1 MKEEVHFM
9 SMTLLWALICLIIF
23 IAVLAHPKLPNW
35 MTFICL
41 APVALFSGIMESGD
55 IYAVLNSSSLHLMII
70 ICMFSGMIAATGLDV
85 VIGEF
90 VDRVTSSQTGK
101 KKEMMIFA
109 IVYITSGLVSTV
121 LQNSYVALAF
131 LPVLRSIA
139 RKNRI
144 SLSKLVLF
152 VIFSTTLG
160 GAVTLIGT
168 PTNVYANTAL
178 EEAGLQLFGMLDFAW
193 VAIPI
198 FIIGGIYMVIMN
210 RWCASYDDFGE
221 EMVEKQLT
229 KEQKNKQKVVGVA
242 FLVFV
247 LSLVLGSLKVISID
261 PNFVGYAMI
270 ALAVLSTIVSPKEVL
285 TSLDANMI
293 IFCAGINL
301 MIAVMNQSGLGN
313 LFGEIIISLIGE
325 SRNLYV
331 ITAIVC
337 IGASIATQFMN
348 NMACAGMLAPVGISI
363 AEALGAN
370 PQAIVL
376 AIAIGAGCSYLT
388 PIASGTNQTMML
400 FTKLKFQDFTKFGWP
415 LLIISWICCV
425 LILPQA
431 FPFF

>member
-1 MKEEVHFM
+1 M
-9 SMTLLWALICLIIF
+9 SMTLLWALVCLVIF
-23 IAVLAHPKLPNW
+23 VVILAHPKLPNW
-35 MTFICL
+35 MTFVCL
-41 APVALFSGIMESGD
+41 APVALFTGIMGSSD

-85 VIGEF
+85 VIGDF
-90 VDRVTSSQTGK
+90 VDRVTSSQTGA

-109 IVYITSGLVSTV
+109 IVYLTSGLISTV

-139 RKNRI
+139 KKNRI

-152 VIFSTTLG
+152 VIYSTTLG

-178 EEAGLQLFGMLDFAW
+178 EEAGLPLFGLLDFAW
-193 VAIPI
+193 VAVPI
-198 FIIGGIYMVIMN
+198 FIIGGIYMVVMN
-210 RWCASYDDFGE
+210 RWCASYDDYGE

-229 KEQKNKQKVVGVA
+229 KEQKNKQKVVGIA
-242 FLVFV
+242 FLVFIIA
-247 LSLVLGSLKVISID
+247 LVLGSLGVISID

-270 ALAVLSTIVSPKEVL
+270 AIAVLSTIVTPKEVL
-285 TSLDANMI
+285 SSLDVNMV

-301 MIAVMNQSGLGN
+301 MIAIMNQSGLGN
-313 LFGEIIISLIGE
+313 LFGDIIVNLIGE

-337 IGASIATQFMN
+337 IGASVATQLMN

-363 AEALGAN
+363 AESLGAN

-388 PIASGTNQTMML
+388 PIASGTNQTTML

-425 LILPQA
+425 LILPQV

>member
-1 MKEEVHFM
+1 M
-9 SMTLLWALICLIIF
+9 SMTLLWALVCLVIF
-23 IAVLAHPKLPNW
+23 VVVLAHPKLPNW

-41 APVALFSGIMESGD
+41 APVALFTGIMGSSD
-55 IYAVLNSSSLHLMII
+55 IYGVLNSSSLHLMII

-85 VIGEF
+85 VIGDF
-90 VDRVTSSQTGK
+90 VDRVTSSQTGE

-139 RKNRI
+139 KKNRI

-152 VIFSTTLG
+152 VIYSTTLG

-178 EEAGLQLFGMLDFAW
+178 EEAGLPLFGLLDFAW
-193 VAIPI
+193 VAVPI
-198 FIIGGIYMVIMN
+198 FIIGGIYMVVMN
-210 RWCASYDDFGE
+210 RWCASYDDYGE
-221 EMVEKQLT
+221 EMVETQLT
-229 KEQKNKQKVVGVA
+229 KEQKNKQKVVGIA
-242 FLVFV
+242 FLVFIIA
-247 LSLVLGSLKVISID
+247 LVLGSLGVISID

-270 ALAVLSTIVSPKEVL
+270 AIAVLSTIVTPKEVL
-285 TSLDANMI
+285 SSLDVNMI

-301 MIAVMNQSGLGN
+301 MIAIMNQSGLGS
-313 LFGEIIISLIGE
+313 LFGDIIVSLIGE

-363 AEALGAN
+363 AESLGAN

-425 LILPQA
+425 LILPQV

>member
-1 MKEEVHFM
+1 M

-325 SRNLYV
+325 YRNVYV

-425 LILPQA
+425 LILPQV

>member
-1 MKEEVHFM
+1 M
-9 SMTLLWALICLIIF
+9 SMTLLWALVCLVIF
-23 IAVLAHPKLPNW
+23 VVVLAHPKLPNW

-41 APVALFSGIMESGD
+41 APVALFTGIMGSSD
-55 IYAVLNSSSLHLMII
+55 IYGVLNSSSLHLMII

-85 VIGEF
+85 VIGDF
-90 VDRVTSSQTGK
+90 VDRVTSSQTGE

-139 RKNRI
+139 KKNRI

-152 VIFSTTLG
+152 VIYSTTLG

-178 EEAGLQLFGMLDFAW
+178 EEAGLPLFGLLDFAW
-193 VAIPI
+193 VAVPI
-198 FIIGGIYMVIMN
+198 FIIGGIYMVVMN
-210 RWCASYDDFGE
+210 RWCASYDDYGE
-221 EMVEKQLT
+221 EMVETQLT
-229 KEQKNKQKVVGVA
+229 KEQKNKQKVVGIA
-242 FLVFV
+242 FLVFIIA
-247 LSLVLGSLKVISID
+247 LVLGSLGVISID

-270 ALAVLSTIVSPKEVL
+270 AIAVLSTIVTPKEVL
-285 TSLDANMI
+285 SSLDVNMI

-301 MIAVMNQSGLGN
+301 MIAIMNQSGLGS
-313 LFGEIIISLIGE
+313 LFGDIIVSLIGE

-363 AEALGAN
+363 AESLGAN

-376 AIAIGAGCSYLT
+376 AIAIGTGCSYLT

-425 LILPQA
+425 LILPQV

>member
-178 EEAGLQLFGMLDFAW
+178 EKAGLQLFGMLDFAW

-425 LILPQA
+425 LILPQV

>member
-1 MKEEVHFM
+1 M

-178 EEAGLQLFGMLDFAW
+178 EEDGLQLFGMLDFAW

-425 LILPQA
+425 LILPQV

>member
-109 IVYITSGLVSTV
+109 IVYTTSGLVSTV

-370 PQAIVL
+370 LQAIVL

-425 LILPQA
+425 LILPQV

>member
-1 MKEEVHFM
+1 M
-9 SMTLLWALICLIIF
+9 SMTLLWALVCLVIF
-23 IAVLAHPKLPNW
+23 VVILAHPKLPNW
-35 MTFICL
+35 MTFVCL
-41 APVALFSGIMESGD
+41 APVALFTGIMGSSD

-85 VIGEF
+85 VIGDF
-90 VDRVTSSQTGK
+90 VDRVTSSQTGA

-109 IVYITSGLVSTV
+109 IVYLTSGLISTV

-139 RKNRI
+139 KKNRI

-152 VIFSTTLG
+152 VIYSTTLG

-178 EEAGLQLFGMLDFAW
+178 EEAGLPLFGLLDFAW
-193 VAIPI
+193 VAVPI
-198 FIIGGIYMVIMN
+198 FIIGGIYMVVMN
-210 RWCASYDDFGE
+210 RWCASYDDYGE

-229 KEQKNKQKVVGVA
+229 KEQKNKQKVVGIA
-242 FLVFV
+242 FLVFIIA
-247 LSLVLGSLKVISID
+247 LVLGSLGVISID

-270 ALAVLSTIVSPKEVL
+270 AIAVLSTIVTPKEVL
-285 TSLDANMI
+285 SSLDVNMV

-301 MIAVMNQSGLGN
+301 MIAIMNQSGLGN
-313 LFGEIIISLIGE
+313 LFGDIIVNLIGE

-337 IGASIATQFMN
+337 IGASVATQFMN

-363 AEALGAN
+363 AESLGAN

-400 FTKLKFQDFTKFGWP
+400 FTKLKFQNFTKFGWP

-425 LILPQA
+425 LILPQV

>member
-337 IGASIATQFMN
+337 IGASISTQFMN

-425 LILPQA
+425 LILPQV

>member
-1 MKEEVHFM
+1 M

-301 MIAVMNQSGLGN
+301 MIAVMNQSSLGN

-425 LILPQA
+425 LILPQV

>member
-1 MKEEVHFM
+1 M
-9 SMTLLWALICLIIF
+9 SMTLLWALVCLVIF
-23 IAVLAHPKLPNW
+23 VVILAHPKLPNW
-35 MTFICL
+35 MTFVCL
-41 APVALFSGIMESGD
+41 APVALFTGIMGSSD

-70 ICMFSGMIAATGLDV
+70 ICMFPGMIAATGLDV
-85 VIGEF
+85 VIGDF
-90 VDRVTSSQTGK
+90 VDRVTSSQTGA

-109 IVYITSGLVSTV
+109 IVYLTSGLISTV

-139 RKNRI
+139 KKNRI

-152 VIFSTTLG
+152 VIYSTTLG

-178 EEAGLQLFGMLDFAW
+178 EEAGLPLFGLLDFAW
-193 VAIPI
+193 VAVPI
-198 FIIGGIYMVIMN
+198 FIIGGIYMVVMN
-210 RWCASYDDFGE
+210 RWCASYDDYGE

-229 KEQKNKQKVVGVA
+229 KEQKNKQKVVGIA
-242 FLVFV
+242 FLVFIIA
-247 LSLVLGSLKVISID
+247 LVLGSLGVISID

-270 ALAVLSTIVSPKEVL
+270 AIAVLSTIVTPKEVL
-285 TSLDANMI
+285 SSLDVNMV

-301 MIAVMNQSGLGN
+301 MIAIMNQSGLGN
-313 LFGEIIISLIGE
+313 LFGDIIVNLIGE

-337 IGASIATQFMN
+337 IGASVATQFMN

-363 AEALGAN
+363 AESLGAN

-425 LILPQA
+425 LILPQV

>member
-1 MKEEVHFM
+1 M
-9 SMTLLWALICLIIF
+9 SMTLLWALVCLVIF
-23 IAVLAHPKLPNW
+23 VVILAHPKLPNW
-35 MTFICL
+35 MTFVCL
-41 APVALFSGIMESGD
+41 APVALFTGIMGSSD

-85 VIGEF
+85 VIGDF
-90 VDRVTSSQTGK
+90 VDRVTSSQTGA

-109 IVYITSGLVSTV
+109 IVYLISGLISTV

-139 RKNRI
+139 KKNRI

-152 VIFSTTLG
+152 VIYSTTLG

-178 EEAGLQLFGMLDFAW
+178 EEAGLPLFGLLDFAW
-193 VAIPI
+193 VAVPI
-198 FIIGGIYMVIMN
+198 FIIGGIYMVVMN
-210 RWCASYDDFGE
+210 RWCASYDDYGE

-229 KEQKNKQKVVGVA
+229 KEQKNKQKVVGIA
-242 FLVFV
+242 FLVFIIA
-247 LSLVLGSLKVISID
+247 LVLGSLGVISID

-270 ALAVLSTIVSPKEVL
+270 AIAVLSTIVTPKEVL
-285 TSLDANMI
+285 SSLDVNMV

-301 MIAVMNQSGLGN
+301 MIAIMNQSGLGN
-313 LFGEIIISLIGE
+313 LFGDIIVNLIGE

-337 IGASIATQFMN
+337 IGASVATQFMN

-363 AEALGAN
+363 AESLGAN

-376 AIAIGAGCSYLT
+376 AIAIGAGCPYLT

-425 LILPQA
+425 LILPQV

>member
-363 AEALGAN
+363 AEALRAN

-425 LILPQA
+425 LILPQV

>member
-1 MKEEVHFM
+1 M

-109 IVYITSGLVSTV
+109 IVYTTSGLVSTV

-370 PQAIVL
+370 LQAIVL

-425 LILPQA
+425 LILPQV

>member
-1 MKEEVHFM
+1 M

-41 APVALFSGIMESGD
+41 APVALFSVIMESGD

-425 LILPQA
+425 LILPQV

>member
-1 MKEEVHFM
+1 M

-41 APVALFSGIMESGD
+41 APVALFSGIME
-55 IYAVLNSSSLHLMII
+55 
-70 ICMFSGMIAATGLDV
+70 
-85 VIGEF
+85 
-90 VDRVTSSQTGK
+90 
-101 KKEMMIFA
+101 
-109 IVYITSGLVSTV
+109 
-121 LQNSYVALAF
+121 
-131 LPVLRSIA
+131 
-139 RKNRI
+139 
-144 SLSKLVLF
+144 
-152 VIFSTTLG
+152 
-160 GAVTLIGT
+160 
-168 PTNVYANTAL
+168 
-178 EEAGLQLFGMLDFAW
+178 
-193 VAIPI
+193 
-198 FIIGGIYMVIMN
+198 
-210 RWCASYDDFGE
+210 
-221 EMVEKQLT
+221 
-229 KEQKNKQKVVGVA
+229 
-242 FLVFV
+242 
-247 LSLVLGSLKVISID
+247 
-261 PNFVGYAMI
+261 
-270 ALAVLSTIVSPKEVL
+270 
-285 TSLDANMI
+285 
-293 IFCAGINL
+293 
-301 MIAVMNQSGLGN
+301 SGLGN

-363 AEALGAN
+363 AEALGAT

-425 LILPQA
+425 LILPQV

>member
-1 MKEEVHFM
+1 M
-9 SMTLLWALICLIIF
+9 SMTLLWALVCLVIF
-23 IAVLAHPKLPNW
+23 VVILAHPKLPNW
-35 MTFICL
+35 MTFVCL
-41 APVALFSGIMESGD
+41 APVALFTGIMGSSD
-55 IYAVLNSSSLHLMII
+55 IYGVLNSSSLHLMII

-85 VIGEF
+85 VIGDF
-90 VDRVTSSQTGK
+90 VDRVTSSQTGA

-139 RKNRI
+139 KKNRI

-152 VIFSTTLG
+152 VIYSTTLG

-178 EEAGLQLFGMLDFAW
+178 EEAGLPLFGLLDFAW
-193 VAIPI
+193 VAVPI
-198 FIIGGIYMVIMN
+198 FIIGGIYMVVMN
-210 RWCASYDDFGE
+210 RWCASYDDYGE
-221 EMVEKQLT
+221 EMVETQLT
-229 KEQKNKQKVVGVA
+229 KEQKNKQKVVGIA
-242 FLVFV
+242 FLVFIIA
-247 LSLVLGSLKVISID
+247 LVLGSLGVISID

-270 ALAVLSTIVSPKEVL
+270 AIAVLSTIVTPKEVL
-285 TSLDANMI
+285 SSLDVNMI

-301 MIAVMNQSGLGN
+301 MIAIMNQSGLGS
-313 LFGEIIISLIGE
+313 LFGDIIVSLIGE

-363 AEALGAN
+363 AESLGAN

-425 LILPQA
+425 LILPQV

>member
-363 AEALGAN
+363 AESLGAN

-425 LILPQA
+425 LILPQV

>member
-1 MKEEVHFM
+1 M
-9 SMTLLWALICLIIF
+9 SMTLLWALVCLVIF
-23 IAVLAHPKLPNW
+23 VVILAHPKLPNW
-35 MTFICL
+35 MTFVCL
-41 APVALFSGIMESGD
+41 APVALFTGIMGSSD

-85 VIGEF
+85 VIGDF
-90 VDRVTSSQTGK
+90 VDRVTSSQTGA

-109 IVYITSGLVSTV
+109 IVYLTSGLISTV

-139 RKNRI
+139 KKNRI

-178 EEAGLQLFGMLDFAW
+178 EEAGLPLFGLLDFAW
-193 VAIPI
+193 VAVPI
-198 FIIGGIYMVIMN
+198 FIIGGIYMVVMN
-210 RWCASYDDFGE
+210 RWCASYDDYGE

-229 KEQKNKQKVVGVA
+229 KEQKNKQKVVGIA
-242 FLVFV
+242 FLVFIIA
-247 LSLVLGSLKVISID
+247 LVLGSLGVISID

-270 ALAVLSTIVSPKEVL
+270 AIAVLSTIVTPKEVL
-285 TSLDANMI
+285 SSLDVNMV

-301 MIAVMNQSGLGN
+301 MIAIMNQSGLGN
-313 LFGEIIISLIGE
+313 LFGDIIVNLIGE

-337 IGASIATQFMN
+337 IGASVATQFMN

-363 AEALGAN
+363 AESLGAN

-425 LILPQA
+425 LILPQV

>member
-1 MKEEVHFM
+1 M
-9 SMTLLWALICLIIF
+9 SMTLLWALVCLVIF
-23 IAVLAHPKLPNW
+23 VVILAHPKLPNW
-35 MTFICL
+35 MTFVCL
-41 APVALFSGIMESGD
+41 APVALFTGIMGSSD

-85 VIGEF
+85 VIGDF
-90 VDRVTSSQTGK
+90 VDRVTSSQTGA

-109 IVYITSGLVSTV
+109 IVYLTSGLISTV

-139 RKNRI
+139 KKNRI

-152 VIFSTTLG
+152 VIYSTTLG

-168 PTNVYANTAL
+168 PTNVYANTTL
-178 EEAGLQLFGMLDFAW
+178 EEAGLPLFGLLDFAW
-193 VAIPI
+193 VAVPI
-198 FIIGGIYMVIMN
+198 FIIGGIYMVVMN
-210 RWCASYDDFGE
+210 RWCASYDDYGE

-229 KEQKNKQKVVGVA
+229 KEQKNKQKVVGIA
-242 FLVFV
+242 FLVFIIA
-247 LSLVLGSLKVISID
+247 LVLGSLGVISID

-270 ALAVLSTIVSPKEVL
+270 AIAVLSTIVTPKEVL
-285 TSLDANMI
+285 SSLDVNMV

-301 MIAVMNQSGLGN
+301 MIAIMNQSGLGN
-313 LFGEIIISLIGE
+313 LFGDIIVNLIGE

-337 IGASIATQFMN
+337 IGASVATQFMN

-363 AEALGAN
+363 AESLGAN

-400 FTKLKFQDFTKFGWP
+400 FTKLKFQDFTKFGWS

-425 LILPQA
+425 LILPQV

>member
-41 APVALFSGIMESGD
+41 APVALFSGIMERGD

-313 LFGEIIISLIGE
+313 LFGEIIISLVGE

-400 FTKLKFQDFTKFGWP
+400 FTKLKFQDFAKFGWP

-425 LILPQA
+425 LILPQV

>member
-1 MKEEVHFM
+1 M
-9 SMTLLWALICLIIF
+9 SMTLLWALVCLVIF
-23 IAVLAHPKLPNW
+23 VVILAHPKLPNW
-35 MTFICL
+35 MTFVCL
-41 APVALFSGIMESGD
+41 APVALSTGIMGSSD

-85 VIGEF
+85 VIGDF
-90 VDRVTSSQTGK
+90 VDRVTSSQTGA

-109 IVYITSGLVSTV
+109 IVYLTSGLISTV

-139 RKNRI
+139 KKNRI

-152 VIFSTTLG
+152 VIYSTTLG

-178 EEAGLQLFGMLDFAW
+178 EEAGLPLFGLLDFAW
-193 VAIPI
+193 VAVPI
-198 FIIGGIYMVIMN
+198 FIIGGIYMVVMN
-210 RWCASYDDFGE
+210 RWCASYDDYGE

-229 KEQKNKQKVVGVA
+229 KEQKNKQKVVGIA
-242 FLVFV
+242 FLVFIIA
-247 LSLVLGSLKVISID
+247 LVLGSLGVISID

-270 ALAVLSTIVSPKEVL
+270 AIAVLSTIVTPKEVL
-285 TSLDANMI
+285 SSLDVNMV

-301 MIAVMNQSGLGN
+301 MIAIMNQSGLGN
-313 LFGEIIISLIGE
+313 LFGDIIVNLIGE

-337 IGASIATQFMN
+337 IGASVATQFMN

-363 AEALGAN
+363 AESLGAN

-376 AIAIGAGCSYLT
+376 AIAIGTGCSYLT

-425 LILPQA
+425 LILPQV

>member
-1 MKEEVHFM
+1 M
-9 SMTLLWALICLIIF
+9 SMTLLWALVCLVIF
-23 IAVLAHPKLPNW
+23 VVILAHPKLPNW
-35 MTFICL
+35 MTFVCL
-41 APVALFSGIMESGD
+41 APVALFTGIMGSSD

-85 VIGEF
+85 VIGDF
-90 VDRVTSSQTGK
+90 VDRVTSSQTGA

-109 IVYITSGLVSTV
+109 IVYLTSGLISTV

-139 RKNRI
+139 KKKRI

-152 VIFSTTLG
+152 VIYSTTLG

-178 EEAGLQLFGMLDFAW
+178 EEAGLPLFGLLDFAW
-193 VAIPI
+193 VAVPI
-198 FIIGGIYMVIMN
+198 FIIGGIYMVVMN
-210 RWCASYDDFGE
+210 RWCAFYDDYGE

-229 KEQKNKQKVVGVA
+229 KEQKNKQKVVGIA
-242 FLVFV
+242 FLVFIIA
-247 LSLVLGSLKVISID
+247 LVLGSLGVISID

-270 ALAVLSTIVSPKEVL
+270 AIAVLSTIVTPKEVL
-285 TSLDANMI
+285 SSLDVNMV

-301 MIAVMNQSGLGN
+301 MIAIMNQSGLGN
-313 LFGEIIISLIGE
+313 LFGDIIVNLIGE

-337 IGASIATQFMN
+337 IGASVATQFMN

-363 AEALGAN
+363 AESLGAN

-425 LILPQA
+425 LILPQV

>member
-376 AIAIGAGCSYLT
+376 AISIGAGCSYLT

-425 LILPQA
+425 LILPQV

>member
-1 MKEEVHFM
+1 M
-9 SMTLLWALICLIIF
+9 SMTLLWALVCLVIF
-23 IAVLAHPKLPNW
+23 VVILAHPKLPNW
-35 MTFICL
+35 MTFVCL
-41 APVALFSGIMESGD
+41 APVALFTGIMGSSD

-85 VIGEF
+85 VIGDF
-90 VDRVTSSQTGK
+90 VDRVTSSQTGA

-109 IVYITSGLVSTV
+109 IVYLTSGLISTV

-139 RKNRI
+139 KKNRI

-152 VIFSTTLG
+152 VIYSTTLG

-178 EEAGLQLFGMLDFAW
+178 EEAGLPLFGLLDFAW
-193 VAIPI
+193 VAVPI
-198 FIIGGIYMVIMN
+198 FIIGGIYMVVMN
-210 RWCASYDDFGE
+210 RWCASYDDYGE

-229 KEQKNKQKVVGVA
+229 KEQKNKQKVVGIA
-242 FLVFV
+242 FLVFIIA
-247 LSLVLGSLKVISID
+247 LVLGSLGVISID

-270 ALAVLSTIVSPKEVL
+270 AIAVLSTIVTPKEVL
-285 TSLDANMI
+285 SSLDVNMV

-301 MIAVMNQSGLGN
+301 MIAIMNQSGLGN
-313 LFGEIIISLIGE
+313 LFGDIIVNLIGE

-337 IGASIATQFMN
+337 IGASVATQFMN

-363 AEALGAN
+363 AESLGAN

-388 PIASGTNQTMML
+388 PIASGTNQTVML

-425 LILPQA
+425 LILPQV

>member
-1 MKEEVHFM
+1 M

-210 RWCASYDDFGE
+210 RWCASYDDVGE

-425 LILPQA
+425 LILPQV